1 MTTGSMVTPSVPF
14 GSRPLASVKTPEKT
28 IEKRTM
34 LGVRLI
40 DVGQVRVVVS
50 GKLLK

>member
-14 GSRPLASVKTPEKT
+14 GSRPVASVKTPEKT
-28 IEKRTM
+28 IEKRMM

-40 DVGQVRVVVS
+40 EVGHVRVVVS
-50 GKLLK
+50 WKVLK